1 MLSDLGRDV
10 RYALRVLGRNPLFT
24 SVAVLTLAL
33 GIGAN
38 TAIFSVADAVLLRT
52 LPVGKA
58 HELVVLRQRGP
69 SGNNIFPLPPG
80 LPQISAKATTCSPGS
95 RHSVRFPTR
104 TSL

>member
-10 RYALRVLGRNPLFT
+10 RYALRLLGRNPLFT

-52 LPVGKA
+52 LPVGNA
-58 HELVVLRQRGP
+58 EELVVLRQRGP
-69 SGNNIFPLPPG
+69 SGNNIFPF
-80 LPQISAKATTCSPGS
+80 TS
-95 RHSVRFPTR
+95 RAAADAVCIG
-104 TSL
+104 